1 MVLTGIVT
9 ELRSGSEYIDKA
21 ERVTIRIREHEGD
34 FVSNT
39 ITIRNRE
46 FLKLNER
53 VKIVLDTEA
62 EIKEETNHA

>member
-9 ELRSGSEYIDKA
+9 ELRSGSEYTDKA
-21 ERVTIRIREHEGD
+21 ERVTIRIREHERD
-34 FVSNT
+34 FGSNT

-53 VKIVLDTEA
+53 VKIVIDTEA
-62 EIKEETNHA
+62 EIKEAVTE